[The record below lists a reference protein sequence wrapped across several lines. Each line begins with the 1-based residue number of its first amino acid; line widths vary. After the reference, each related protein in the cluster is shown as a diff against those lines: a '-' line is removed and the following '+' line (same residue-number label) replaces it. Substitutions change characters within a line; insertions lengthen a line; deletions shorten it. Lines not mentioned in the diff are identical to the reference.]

1 MKKIILSK
9 IILGAALALFTLNSC
24 KNEAKQEDPV
34 EVAEDQNEANIQNE
48 KVEDDADY
56 LVEAAALN
64 LKEIEIGK
72 LAQEKGVSQD
82 VKNFGKMLVTDHE
95 KALEETK
102 ALADKKSITLP
113 TSISEDDLDKHN
125 KLKEESAKDFD
136 KKFADMMVDG
146 HQDAIDKMEK
156 ISEKATDPDLKSWAA
171 NQISPL
177 TTHLNEAKRIKEIN
191 KNK

>member
-24 KNEAKQEDPV
+24 KNESKQEDPK
-34 EVAEDQNEANIQNE
+34 EVAEEQNEANIQNE
-48 KVEDDADY
+48 NVEDDADH
-56 LVEAAALN
+56 LVDAAAIN
-64 LKEIEIGK
+64 LCEIEIGK
-72 LAQEKGVSQD
+72 LAQEKGMSQD
-82 VKNFGKMLVTDHE
+82 VKKFGKMLVTDHE

-102 ALADKKSITLP
+102 TLADKKAIILPSSIT
-113 TSISEDDLDKHN
+113 EDGRDKYN
-125 KLKEESAKDFD
+125 KLKDESAEDFD

-156 ISEKATDPDLKSWAA
+156 IAEKANDADIKTWAA

-177 TTHLNEAKRIKEIN
+177 TAHLTEAKRIQEMQ